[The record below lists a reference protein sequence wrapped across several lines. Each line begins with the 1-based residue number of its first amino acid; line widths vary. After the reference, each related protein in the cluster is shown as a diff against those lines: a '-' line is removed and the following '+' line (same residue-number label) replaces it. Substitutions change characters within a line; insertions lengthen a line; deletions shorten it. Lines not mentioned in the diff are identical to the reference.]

1 MINYTVIKVRHS
13 LNFVFIHEGLHMELH
28 LYLNVY
34 MDGMF
39 LSSRVRLEGGM
50 GSRAETT
57 DEAFCRDCLHNRDSS
72 LNGQL
77 AVCKPQHGVFLS
89 LFADSKNKLVLL
101 K

>member
-1 MINYTVIKVRHS
+1 
-13 LNFVFIHEGLHMELH
+13 MELH

-57 DEAFCRDCLHNRDSS
+57 NEAFCRDCLHNGDSS
-72 LNGQL
+72 LNGQS
-77 AVCKPQHGVFLS
+77 AVYKPQHGSQTTRGFLS
-89 LFADSKNKLVLL
+89 LFADTTNKLVLL

>member
-1 MINYTVIKVRHS
+1 
-13 LNFVFIHEGLHMELH
+13 MELH

-39 LSSRVRLEGGM
+39 LSSRVRLEGGR

-57 DEAFCRDCLHNRDSS
+57 NEAFCRDCLHNGDSS
-72 LNGQL
+72 LNGQS
-77 AVCKPQHGVFLS
+77 AVSATRGFLS
-89 LFADSKNKLVLL
+89 LFAHSKNKLVLL